1 MYIRT
6 EMEKIIT
13 AVTLTFSI
21 TFLSLYM
28 DSINAAQV
36 QNEGMF
42 KRTKWLKGLDTS
54 QLNYG
59 VAVSDVDN
67 DGSLE
72 WIVAGF
78 SGPNFVLKYNA
89 TTKRLVNLAKQDQ
102 RFSAIGDVGGQ
113 AIGVCACDIDGDG
126 REEIYFLNTNNAYA
140 GRADYGDSLFKW
152 RNGRYVNLYSD
163 PVNSR
168 MDAKSFAGRSVACI
182 DRLGTG
188 KYSIII
194 ATYSQ
199 GGTGNFA
206 LVEMDENHPSN
217 NVRSGNIVLK
227 NVASIANI
235 NKATGG
241 RGLVVGPILGNNGK
255 SDIFFGNEGNP
266 WMGNPGD
273 NFLFK
278 NLGNGSFE
286 DVAEQA
292 EIQDKYNNARG
303 ISLGDFNRDGL
314 LDIAYGN
321 WAGPHRLFM
330 QYKSAKGMR
339 KFKNVATGD
348 YAVPTK
354 IRTVIA
360 ADFDNNGDTDIFMNN
375 ICSHRNPNDRE
386 PNKLFTVV
394 PNPSN
399 NSNDPVIRKIDI
411 GQAKEPRGF
420 GTGAAVTDM
429 DGDGLLD
436 LLVSH
441 GESKTQPLQV
451 YKVNR
456 QLARNATGRKNNW
469 VRVFPRTKYGAPARG
484 AHVKLTTRSG
494 RVYSSVIDGG
504 SGYLCQMEPIAHFG
518 IGEDKPQRLEVQYP
532 DGVIV
537 TVSLRKSDKN
547 KIHFV
552 DHPNKVHQ

>member
-1 MYIRT
+1 MN
-6 EMEKIIT
+6 KIMMFQTTLIFVWT
-13 AVTLTFSI
+13 LHTIFAVPQP
-21 TFLSLYM
+21 
-28 DSINAAQV
+28 D
-36 QNEGMF
+36 GMF
-42 KRTKWLKGLDTS
+42 IKTNWLKNLDTS

-78 SGPNFVLKYNA
+78 SGPNFVLKFDRA
-89 TTKRLVNLAKQDQ
+89 TKRLINLAQDH
-102 RFSAIGDVGGQ
+102 RYSAIADQGGQ

-152 RNGRYVNLYSD
+152 RNGKYVNLYTD

-168 MDAKSFAGRSVACI
+168 MEAKSFAGRSVACI

-188 KYSIII
+188 KYSIVI
-194 ATYSQ
+194 ATYSR
-199 GGTGNFA
+199 GGVGNFA

-217 NVRSGNIVLK
+217 DVSTGNIVLK
-227 NVASIANI
+227 NVASVAKID
-235 NKATGG
+235 KATGG
-241 RGLVVGPILGNNGK
+241 RGLVVGPILGNNGR

-286 DVAEQA
+286 DIAEQA

-303 ISLGDFNRDGL
+303 ISLADFNRDGL

-321 WAGPHRLFM
+321 WEGEHRLFM
-330 QYKSAKGMR
+330 QYKAVGEAR
-339 KFKNVATGD
+339 KFRNIANRQ

-375 ICSHRNPNDRE
+375 ICSHSDPNDRE
-386 PNKLFTVV
+386 PNKLFTVI
-394 PNPSN
+394 PNQFN
-399 NSNDPVIRKIDI
+399 NSSHPEIKKMNI

-420 GTGAAVTDM
+420 GTGAAITDI
-429 DGDGLLD
+429 DGDGVLD
-436 LLVSH
+436 LLISH
-441 GESKTQPLQV
+441 GESQTQPLKV
-451 YKVNR
+451 YRVNR
-456 QLARNATGRKNNW
+456 DVSRNQAGKYNW

-484 AHVKLTTRSG
+484 ALVKLTTRTG

-504 SGYLCQMEPIAHFG
+504 SGYLCQMEPVAHFG
-518 IGEDKPQRLEVQYP
+518 LGEDKPMKLDVQYP
-532 DGVIV
+532 DGVV
-537 TVSLRKSDKN
+537 VSASLRKSDKN
-547 KIHFV
+547 KVHFV
-552 DHPNKVHQ
+552 DHPDKVN

>member
-1 MYIRT
+1 MN
-6 EMEKIIT
+6 KIMMFQTTLIFVWT
-13 AVTLTFSI
+13 LHTIFAVPQP
-21 TFLSLYM
+21 
-28 DSINAAQV
+28 D
-36 QNEGMF
+36 GMF
-42 KRTKWLKGLDTS
+42 IKTNWLKNLDTS

-78 SGPNFVLKYNA
+78 SGPNFVLKFDRA
-89 TTKRLVNLAKQDQ
+89 TKRLINLAQDH
-102 RFSAIGDVGGQ
+102 RYSAIADQGGQ

-152 RNGRYVNLYSD
+152 RNGKYVNLYTD

-168 MDAKSFAGRSVACI
+168 MEAKSFAGRSVACI

-188 KYSIII
+188 KYSIVI
-194 ATYSQ
+194 ATYSR
-199 GGTGNFA
+199 GGVGNFA

-217 NVRSGNIVLK
+217 DVSTGIIVLK
-227 NVASIANI
+227 NVASVARID
-235 NKATGG
+235 KATGG
-241 RGLVVGPILGNNGK
+241 RGLVVGPILGNNGR

-286 DVAEQA
+286 DIAEQA

-303 ISLGDFNRDGL
+303 ISLADFNRDGL

-321 WAGPHRLFM
+321 WEGEHRLFM
-330 QYKSAKGMR
+330 QYKAVGEAR
-339 KFKNVATGD
+339 KFRNIANRQ

-375 ICSHRNPNDRE
+375 ICSHRDPNDRE
-386 PNKLFTVV
+386 PNKLFTII
-394 PNPSN
+394 PNQFN
-399 NSNDPVIRKIDI
+399 NSSDPEIKKMNI

-420 GTGAAVTDM
+420 GTGAAITDM
-429 DGDGLLD
+429 DGDGVLD
-436 LLVSH
+436 LLISH
-441 GESKTQPLQV
+441 GESQTQPLKV
-451 YKVNR
+451 YRVNR
-456 QLARNATGRKNNW
+456 DVSRNQAGKYNW

-484 AHVKLTTRSG
+484 ALVKLTTRTG

-504 SGYLCQMEPIAHFG
+504 SGYLCQMEPVAHFG
-518 IGEDKPQRLEVQYP
+518 LGEDKPMKLDVKYP
-532 DGVIV
+532 DGVV
-537 TVSLRKSDKN
+537 VSASLRKSDKN
-547 KIHFV
+547 KVHFV
-552 DHPNKVHQ
+552 DHPDKVN

>member
-1 MYIRT
+1 MN
-6 EMEKIIT
+6 KIMMFQTTLIFVWT
-13 AVTLTFSI
+13 LHTIFAVPQP
-21 TFLSLYM
+21 
-28 DSINAAQV
+28 D
-36 QNEGMF
+36 GMF
-42 KRTKWLKGLDTS
+42 IKTNWLKNLDTS

-78 SGPNFVLKYNA
+78 SGPNFVLKFDRA
-89 TTKRLVNLAKQDQ
+89 TKRLINLAQDH
-102 RFSAIGDVGGQ
+102 RYSAIADQGGQ

-152 RNGRYVNLYSD
+152 RNGKYVNLYTD

-168 MDAKSFAGRSVACI
+168 MEAKSFAGRSVACI

-188 KYSIII
+188 KYSIVI
-194 ATYSQ
+194 ATYSR
-199 GGTGNFA
+199 GGVGNFA

-217 NVRSGNIVLK
+217 EVSTGNIVLK
-227 NVASIANI
+227 NVASVARID
-235 NKATGG
+235 KATGG
-241 RGLVVGPILGNNGK
+241 RGLVVGPILGNNGR

-286 DVAEQA
+286 DIAELA

-303 ISLGDFNRDGL
+303 ISLADFNRDGL

-321 WAGPHRLFM
+321 WEGEHRLFM
-330 QYKSAKGMR
+330 QFKAVGEAR
-339 KFKNVATGD
+339 KFRNIANRQ

-375 ICSHRNPNDRE
+375 ICSHRDPNDRE
-386 PNKLFTVV
+386 PNKLFTVI
-394 PNPSN
+394 PNQFN
-399 NSNDPVIRKIDI
+399 NSSDPEIKKMNI

-420 GTGAAVTDM
+420 GTGAAITDM
-429 DGDGLLD
+429 DGDGVLD
-436 LLVSH
+436 LLISH
-441 GESKTQPLQV
+441 GESQTQPLKV
-451 YKVNR
+451 YRVNR
-456 QLARNATGRKNNW
+456 DVSRNQAGKYNW

-484 AHVKLTTRSG
+484 ALVKLTTRTG
-494 RVYSSVIDGG
+494 RIYSSVIDGG
-504 SGYLCQMEPIAHFG
+504 SGYLCQMEPVAHFG
-518 IGEDKPQRLEVQYP
+518 LGEDKPMKLDVQYP
-532 DGVIV
+532 DGVV
-537 TVSLRKSDKN
+537 VSASLRKSDKN
-547 KIHFV
+547 KVHFV
-552 DHPNKVHQ
+552 DHPDKVN

>member
-1 MYIRT
+1 MN
-6 EMEKIIT
+6 KIMMFQTTLIFVWT
-13 AVTLTFSI
+13 LHTIFAVSQP
-21 TFLSLYM
+21 
-28 DSINAAQV
+28 D
-36 QNEGMF
+36 GMF
-42 KRTKWLKGLDTS
+42 IKTNWLKNLDTS

-78 SGPNFVLKYNA
+78 SGPNFVLKFDRA
-89 TTKRLVNLAKQDQ
+89 TKRLINLAQDH
-102 RFSAIGDVGGQ
+102 RYSAIADQGGQ

-152 RNGRYVNLYSD
+152 RNGKYVNLYTD

-168 MDAKSFAGRSVACI
+168 MEAKSFAGRSVACI

-188 KYSIII
+188 KYSIVI
-194 ATYSQ
+194 ATYSR
-199 GGTGNFA
+199 GGVGNFA

-217 NVRSGNIVLK
+217 DVSTGNIVLK
-227 NVASIANI
+227 NVASVAKID
-235 NKATGG
+235 KATGG
-241 RGLVVGPILGNNGK
+241 RGLVVGPILGNNGR

-286 DVAEQA
+286 DIAEQA

-303 ISLGDFNRDGL
+303 ISLADFNRDGL

-321 WAGPHRLFM
+321 WEGEHRLFM
-330 QYKSAKGMR
+330 QYKAVGEAR
-339 KFKNVATGD
+339 KFRNIANRQ

-375 ICSHRNPNDRE
+375 ICSHRDPNDRE
-386 PNKLFTVV
+386 PNKLFTVI
-394 PNPSN
+394 PNQFN
-399 NSNDPVIRKIDI
+399 NSSDPEIKKMNI

-420 GTGAAVTDM
+420 GTGAAITDM
-429 DGDGLLD
+429 DGDGVLD
-436 LLVSH
+436 LLISH
-441 GESKTQPLQV
+441 GESQTQPLKV
-451 YKVNR
+451 YRVNR
-456 QLARNATGRKNNW
+456 DVSRNQAGKYNW

-484 AHVKLTTRSG
+484 ALVKLTTRTG

-504 SGYLCQMEPIAHFG
+504 SGYLCQMEPVAHFG
-518 IGEDKPQRLEVQYP
+518 LGEDKPMKLDVQYP
-532 DGVIV
+532 DGVV
-537 TVSLRKSDKN
+537 VSASLRKSDKN
-547 KIHFV
+547 KVHFV
-552 DHPNKVHQ
+552 DHPDKVN

>member
-1 MYIRT
+1 MN
-6 EMEKIIT
+6 KIMMFQTTLIFVWT
-13 AVTLTFSI
+13 LHTIFAVPQP
-21 TFLSLYM
+21 
-28 DSINAAQV
+28 D
-36 QNEGMF
+36 GMF
-42 KRTKWLKGLDTS
+42 IKTNWLKNLDTS

-78 SGPNFVLKYNA
+78 SGPNFVLKFDRA
-89 TTKRLVNLAKQDQ
+89 TKRLINLAQDH
-102 RFSAIGDVGGQ
+102 RYNAIADQGGQ

-152 RNGRYVNLYSD
+152 RNGKYVNLYTD

-168 MDAKSFAGRSVACI
+168 MEAKSFAGRSVACI
-182 DRLGTG
+182 DRIGTG
-188 KYSIII
+188 KYSIVI
-194 ATYSQ
+194 ATYSR
-199 GGTGNFA
+199 GGVGNFA

-217 NVRSGNIVLK
+217 DVSTGNIVLK
-227 NVASIANI
+227 NVASVAKID
-235 NKATGG
+235 KATGG
-241 RGLVVGPILGNNGK
+241 RGLVVGPILGNNGR

-286 DVAEQA
+286 DIAEQA

-303 ISLGDFNRDGL
+303 ISLADFNRDGL

-321 WAGPHRLFM
+321 WEGEHRLFM
-330 QYKSAKGMR
+330 QYKAVGEAR
-339 KFKNVATGD
+339 KFRNIANRQ

-375 ICSHRNPNDRE
+375 ICSHRDPNDRE
-386 PNKLFTVV
+386 PNKLFTVI
-394 PNPSN
+394 PNQFN
-399 NSNDPVIRKIDI
+399 NSSDPEIKKMNI

-420 GTGAAVTDM
+420 GTGAAITDM
-429 DGDGLLD
+429 DGDGVLD
-436 LLVSH
+436 LLISH
-441 GESKTQPLQV
+441 GESQTQPLKV
-451 YKVNR
+451 YRVNR
-456 QLARNATGRKNNW
+456 DVSRNQAGKYNW

-484 AHVKLTTRSG
+484 ALVKLTTRTG

-504 SGYLCQMEPIAHFG
+504 SGYLCQMEPVAHFG
-518 IGEDKPQRLEVQYP
+518 LGEDKPMKLDVQYP
-532 DGVIV
+532 DGVV
-537 TVSLRKSDKN
+537 VSASLRKSDKN
-547 KIHFV
+547 KVHFV
-552 DHPNKVHQ
+552 DHPDKVN

>member
-1 MYIRT
+1 MN
-6 EMEKIIT
+6 KIMMFQTTLIFVWT
-13 AVTLTFSI
+13 LHTIFAVPQP
-21 TFLSLYM
+21 
-28 DSINAAQV
+28 D
-36 QNEGMF
+36 GMF
-42 KRTKWLKGLDTS
+42 IKTNWLKNLDTS

-78 SGPNFVLKYNA
+78 SGPNFVLKFDRA
-89 TTKRLVNLAKQDQ
+89 TKRLINLAQDH
-102 RFSAIGDVGGQ
+102 RYSAIADQGGQ

-152 RNGRYVNLYSD
+152 RNGKYVNLYTD

-168 MDAKSFAGRSVACI
+168 MEAKSFAGRSVACI

-188 KYSIII
+188 KYSIVI
-194 ATYSQ
+194 ATYSR
-199 GGTGNFA
+199 GGVGNFA

-217 NVRSGNIVLK
+217 DVSTGNIVLK
-227 NVASIANI
+227 NVASVAKID
-235 NKATGG
+235 KATGG
-241 RGLVVGPILGNNGK
+241 RGLVVGPILGNNGR

-286 DVAEQA
+286 DIAEQA

-303 ISLGDFNRDGL
+303 ISLADFNRDGL

-321 WAGPHRLFM
+321 WEGEHRLFM
-330 QYKSAKGMR
+330 QYKAVGEAR
-339 KFKNVATGD
+339 KFRNIANRQ

-375 ICSHRNPNDRE
+375 ICSHRDPNDRE
-386 PNKLFTVV
+386 PNKLFTVI
-394 PNPSN
+394 PNQFN
-399 NSNDPVIRKIDI
+399 NSSDPEIKKMNI

-420 GTGAAVTDM
+420 GTGAAITDM
-429 DGDGLLD
+429 DGDGVLD
-436 LLVSH
+436 LLISH
-441 GESKTQPLQV
+441 GESQTQPLKV
-451 YKVNR
+451 YRVNR
-456 QLARNATGRKNNW
+456 DVSRNQAGKYNW

-484 AHVKLTTRSG
+484 ALVKLTTRTG

-504 SGYLCQMEPIAHFG
+504 SGYLCQMEPVGHFG
-518 IGEDKPQRLEVQYP
+518 LGEDKPMKLDVQYP
-532 DGVIV
+532 DGVV
-537 TVSLRKSDKN
+537 VSASLRKSDKN
-547 KIHFV
+547 KVHFV
-552 DHPNKVHQ
+552 DHPDKVN

>member
-1 MYIRT
+1 MN
-6 EMEKIIT
+6 KIMMFQTTLIFVWT
-13 AVTLTFSI
+13 LHTIFAVPQP
-21 TFLSLYM
+21 
-28 DSINAAQV
+28 D
-36 QNEGMF
+36 GMF
-42 KRTKWLKGLDTS
+42 IKTNWLKNLDTS

-78 SGPNFVLKYNA
+78 SGPNFVLKFDRA
-89 TTKRLVNLAKQDQ
+89 TKRLINLAQDH
-102 RFSAIGDVGGQ
+102 RYNAIADQGGQ

-152 RNGRYVNLYSD
+152 RNGKYVNLYTD

-168 MDAKSFAGRSVACI
+168 MEAKSFAGRSVACI

-188 KYSIII
+188 KYSIVI
-194 ATYSQ
+194 ATYSR
-199 GGTGNFA
+199 GGVGNFA

-217 NVRSGNIVLK
+217 DVSTGNIVLK
-227 NVASIANI
+227 NVASVAKID
-235 NKATGG
+235 KATGG
-241 RGLVVGPILGNNGK
+241 RGLVVGPILGNNGR

-286 DVAEQA
+286 DIAEQA

-303 ISLGDFNRDGL
+303 ISLADFNRDGL

-321 WAGPHRLFM
+321 WEGEHRLFM
-330 QYKSAKGMR
+330 QYKAVGEAR
-339 KFKNVATGD
+339 KFRNIANRQ

-375 ICSHRNPNDRE
+375 ICSHRDPNDRE
-386 PNKLFTVV
+386 PNKLFTVI
-394 PNPSN
+394 PNQFN
-399 NSNDPVIRKIDI
+399 NSSDPEIKKMNI

-420 GTGAAVTDM
+420 GTGAAITDM
-429 DGDGLLD
+429 DGDGVLD
-436 LLVSH
+436 LLISH
-441 GESKTQPLQV
+441 GESQTQPLKV
-451 YKVNR
+451 YRVNR
-456 QLARNATGRKNNW
+456 DVSRNQAGKYNW

-484 AHVKLTTRSG
+484 ALVKLTTRTG

-504 SGYLCQMEPIAHFG
+504 SGYLCQMEPVAHFG
-518 IGEDKPQRLEVQYP
+518 LGEDKPMKLDVQYP
-532 DGVIV
+532 DGVV
-537 TVSLRKSDKN
+537 VSASLRKSDKN
-547 KIHFV
+547 KVHFV
-552 DHPNKVHQ
+552 DHPDKVN

>member
-1 MYIRT
+1 MQWSRAT
-6 EMEKIIT
+6 RKDGADMNKIMMFQTTLIFVWT
-13 AVTLTFSI
+13 LHTIFAVPQP
-21 TFLSLYM
+21 
-28 DSINAAQV
+28 D
-36 QNEGMF
+36 GMF
-42 KRTKWLKGLDTS
+42 IKTNWLKNLDTS

-78 SGPNFVLKYNA
+78 SGPNFVLKFDRA
-89 TTKRLVNLAKQDQ
+89 TKRLINLAQDH
-102 RFSAIGDVGGQ
+102 RYSAIADQGGQ

-152 RNGRYVNLYSD
+152 RNRKYVNLYTD

-168 MDAKSFAGRSVACI
+168 MEAKSFAGRSVACI

-188 KYSIII
+188 KYSIVI
-194 ATYSQ
+194 ATYSR
-199 GGTGNFA
+199 GGVGNFA

-217 NVRSGNIVLK
+217 DVSTGNIVLK
-227 NVASIANI
+227 NVASVAKID
-235 NKATGG
+235 KATGG
-241 RGLVVGPILGNNGK
+241 RGLVVGPILGNNGR

-286 DVAEQA
+286 DIAEQA

-303 ISLGDFNRDGL
+303 ISLADFNRDGL

-321 WAGPHRLFM
+321 WEGEHRLFM
-330 QYKSAKGMR
+330 QYKAVGEAR
-339 KFKNVATGD
+339 KFRNIANRQ

-375 ICSHRNPNDRE
+375 ICSHRDPNDRE
-386 PNKLFTVV
+386 PNKLFTVI
-394 PNPSN
+394 PNQFN
-399 NSNDPVIRKIDI
+399 NSSDPEIKKMNI

-420 GTGAAVTDM
+420 GTGAAITDM
-429 DGDGLLD
+429 DGDGVLD
-436 LLVSH
+436 LLISH
-441 GESKTQPLQV
+441 GESQTQPLKV
-451 YKVNR
+451 YRVNR
-456 QLARNATGRKNNW
+456 DVSRNQAGKYNW

-484 AHVKLTTRSG
+484 ALVKLTTRTG

-504 SGYLCQMEPIAHFG
+504 SGYLCQMEPVAHFG
-518 IGEDKPQRLEVQYP
+518 LGEDKPMKLDVQYP
-532 DGVIV
+532 DGVV
-537 TVSLRKSDKN
+537 VSASLRKSDKN
-547 KIHFV
+547 KVHFV
-552 DHPNKVHQ
+552 DHPNKVN

>member
-1 MYIRT
+1 MFQTTLIFVWT
-6 EMEKIIT
+6 LHTIF
-13 AVTLTFSI
+13 AVPQP
-21 TFLSLYM
+21 
-28 DSINAAQV
+28 D
-36 QNEGMF
+36 GMF
-42 KRTKWLKGLDTS
+42 IKTNWLKNLDTS

-78 SGPNFVLKYNA
+78 SGPNFVLKFDRA
-89 TTKRLVNLAKQDQ
+89 TKRLINLAQDH
-102 RFSAIGDVGGQ
+102 RYSAIADQGGQ

-152 RNGRYVNLYSD
+152 RNGKYVNLYTD

-168 MDAKSFAGRSVACI
+168 MEAKSFAGRSVACI

-188 KYSIII
+188 KYSIVI
-194 ATYSQ
+194 ATYSR
-199 GGTGNFA
+199 GGVGNFA

-217 NVRSGNIVLK
+217 DVSTGNIVLK
-227 NVASIANI
+227 NVASVAKID
-235 NKATGG
+235 KATGG
-241 RGLVVGPILGNNGK
+241 RGLVVGPILGNNGR

-286 DVAEQA
+286 DIAEQA

-303 ISLGDFNRDGL
+303 ISLADFNRDGL

-321 WAGPHRLFM
+321 WEGEHRLFM
-330 QYKSAKGMR
+330 QYKAVGEAR
-339 KFKNVATGD
+339 KFRNIANRQ

-354 IRTVIA
+354 IRTVIV

-375 ICSHRNPNDRE
+375 ICSHRDPNDRE
-386 PNKLFTVV
+386 PNKLFTVI
-394 PNPSN
+394 PNQFN
-399 NSNDPVIRKIDI
+399 NSSHPEIKKMNI

-420 GTGAAVTDM
+420 GTGAAITDI
-429 DGDGLLD
+429 DGDGVLD
-436 LLVSH
+436 LLISH
-441 GESKTQPLQV
+441 GESQTQPLKV
-451 YKVNR
+451 YRVNR
-456 QLARNATGRKNNW
+456 DVSRNQAGKYNW

-484 AHVKLTTRSG
+484 ALVKLTTRTG

-504 SGYLCQMEPIAHFG
+504 SGYLCQMEPVAHFG
-518 IGEDKPQRLEVQYP
+518 LGEDKPMKLDVQYP
-532 DGVIV
+532 DGVV
-537 TVSLRKSDKN
+537 VSASLRKSDKN
-547 KIHFV
+547 KVHFV
-552 DHPNKVHQ
+552 DHPDKVN

>member
-1 MYIRT
+1 MFQTTLIFVWT
-6 EMEKIIT
+6 LHTIF
-13 AVTLTFSI
+13 AVPQP
-21 TFLSLYM
+21 
-28 DSINAAQV
+28 D
-36 QNEGMF
+36 GMF
-42 KRTKWLKGLDTS
+42 IKTNWLKNLDTS

-78 SGPNFVLKYNA
+78 SGPNFVLKFDRA
-89 TTKRLVNLAKQDQ
+89 TKRLINLAQDH
-102 RFSAIGDVGGQ
+102 RYSAIADQGGQ

-152 RNGRYVNLYSD
+152 RNGKYVNLYTD

-168 MDAKSFAGRSVACI
+168 MEAKSFAGRSVACI
-182 DRLGTG
+182 DRIGTG
-188 KYSIII
+188 KYSIVI
-194 ATYSQ
+194 ATYSR
-199 GGTGNFA
+199 GGVGNFA

-217 NVRSGNIVLK
+217 DVSTGNIVLK
-227 NVASIANI
+227 NVASVAKID
-235 NKATGG
+235 KATGG
-241 RGLVVGPILGNNGK
+241 RGLVVGPILGNNGR

-286 DVAEQA
+286 DIAEQA

-303 ISLGDFNRDGL
+303 ISLADFNRDGL

-321 WAGPHRLFM
+321 WEGEHRLFM
-330 QYKSAKGMR
+330 QYKAVGEAR
-339 KFKNVATGD
+339 KFRNIANRQ

-375 ICSHRNPNDRE
+375 ICSHRDPNDRE
-386 PNKLFTVV
+386 PNKLFTVI
-394 PNPSN
+394 PNQFN
-399 NSNDPVIRKIDI
+399 NSSDPEIKKMNI

-420 GTGAAVTDM
+420 GTGAAITDM
-429 DGDGLLD
+429 DGDGVLD
-436 LLVSH
+436 LLISH
-441 GESKTQPLQV
+441 GESQTQPLKV
-451 YKVNR
+451 YRVNR
-456 QLARNATGRKNNW
+456 DVSRNQAGKYNW

-484 AHVKLTTRSG
+484 ALVKLTTRTG

-504 SGYLCQMEPIAHFG
+504 SGYLCQMEPVAHFG
-518 IGEDKPQRLEVQYP
+518 LGEDKPMKLDVQYP
-532 DGVIV
+532 DGVNV
-537 TVSLRKSDKN
+537 SASLRKSDKN
-547 KIHFV
+547 KVHFV
-552 DHPNKVHQ
+552 DHPDKVN

>member
-1 MYIRT
+1 MN
-6 EMEKIIT
+6 KIMMFQTTLIFVLT
-13 AVTLTFSI
+13 LHTIFAVPQP
-21 TFLSLYM
+21 
-28 DSINAAQV
+28 D
-36 QNEGMF
+36 GMF
-42 KRTKWLKGLDTS
+42 IKTNWLKNLDTS

-78 SGPNFVLKYNA
+78 SGPNFVLKFDRA
-89 TTKRLVNLAKQDQ
+89 TKRLINLAQDH
-102 RFSAIGDVGGQ
+102 RYNAIADQGGQ

-152 RNGRYVNLYSD
+152 RNGKYVNLYTD

-168 MDAKSFAGRSVACI
+168 MEAKSFAGRSVACI
-182 DRLGTG
+182 DRHGTG
-188 KYSIII
+188 KYSIVI
-194 ATYSQ
+194 ATYSR
-199 GGTGNFA
+199 GGVGNFA

-217 NVRSGNIVLK
+217 DVSTGNIVLK
-227 NVASIANI
+227 NVASVAKID
-235 NKATGG
+235 KATGG
-241 RGLVVGPILGNNGK
+241 RGLVVGPILGNNGR

-286 DVAEQA
+286 DIAEQA

-303 ISLGDFNRDGL
+303 ISLADFNRDGL

-321 WAGPHRLFM
+321 WEGEHRLFM
-330 QYKSAKGMR
+330 QFKAVGEAR
-339 KFKNVATGD
+339 KFRNIANRQ

-375 ICSHRNPNDRE
+375 ICSHRDPNDRE
-386 PNKLFTVV
+386 PNKLFTVI
-394 PNPSN
+394 PNQFN
-399 NSNDPVIRKIDI
+399 NSSDPEIKKMNI

-420 GTGAAVTDM
+420 GTGAAITDM
-429 DGDGLLD
+429 DGDGVLD
-436 LLVSH
+436 LLISH
-441 GESKTQPLQV
+441 GESQTQPLKV
-451 YKVNR
+451 YRVNR
-456 QLARNATGRKNNW
+456 DVSRNQAGKYNW

-484 AHVKLTTRSG
+484 ALVKLTTRTG
-494 RVYSSVIDGG
+494 RIYSSVIDGG
-504 SGYLCQMEPIAHFG
+504 SGYLCQMEPVAHFG
-518 IGEDKPQRLEVQYP
+518 LGEDKPMKLDVQYP
-532 DGVIV
+532 DGVV
-537 TVSLRKSDKN
+537 VSASLRKSDKN
-547 KIHFV
+547 KVHFV
-552 DHPNKVHQ
+552 DHPDKVN

>member
-1 MYIRT
+1 MN
-6 EMEKIIT
+6 KIMMFQTTLIFVWT
-13 AVTLTFSI
+13 LHTIFAVPQP
-21 TFLSLYM
+21 
-28 DSINAAQV
+28 D
-36 QNEGMF
+36 GMF
-42 KRTKWLKGLDTS
+42 IKTNWLKNLDTS

-78 SGPNFVLKYNA
+78 SGPNFVLKFDRA
-89 TTKRLVNLAKQDQ
+89 TKRLINLAQDH
-102 RFSAIGDVGGQ
+102 RYSAIADQGGQ

-152 RNGRYVNLYSD
+152 RNGKYVNLYTD

-168 MDAKSFAGRSVACI
+168 MEAKSFAGRSVACI

-188 KYSIII
+188 KYSIVI
-194 ATYSQ
+194 ATYSR
-199 GGTGNFA
+199 GGVGNFA

-217 NVRSGNIVLK
+217 DVSTGNIVLK
-227 NVASIANI
+227 NVASVAKID
-235 NKATGG
+235 KATGG
-241 RGLVVGPILGNNGK
+241 RGLVVGPILGNNGR

-286 DVAEQA
+286 DIAEQA
-292 EIQDKYNNARG
+292 EIQDKFNNARG
-303 ISLGDFNRDGL
+303 ISLADFNRDGL

-321 WAGPHRLFM
+321 WEGEHRLFM
-330 QYKSAKGMR
+330 QYKAVGEAR
-339 KFKNVATGD
+339 KFRNIANRQ

-375 ICSHRNPNDRE
+375 ICSHRDPNDRE
-386 PNKLFTVV
+386 PNKLFTVI
-394 PNPSN
+394 PNQFN
-399 NSNDPVIRKIDI
+399 NSSDPEIKKMNI

-420 GTGAAVTDM
+420 GTGAAITDM
-429 DGDGLLD
+429 DGDGVLD
-436 LLVSH
+436 LLISH
-441 GESKTQPLQV
+441 GESQTQPLKV
-451 YKVNR
+451 YRVNR
-456 QLARNATGRKNNW
+456 DVSRNQAGKYNW

-484 AHVKLTTRSG
+484 ALVKLTTRTG

-504 SGYLCQMEPIAHFG
+504 SGYLCQMEPVAHFG
-518 IGEDKPQRLEVQYP
+518 LGEDKPMKLDVQYP
-532 DGVIV
+532 DGVV
-537 TVSLRKSDKN
+537 VSASLRKSDKN
-547 KIHFV
+547 KVHFV
-552 DHPNKVHQ
+552 DHPDKVN

>member
-1 MYIRT
+1 MN
-6 EMEKIIT
+6 KIMMFQTTLIFVLT
-13 AVTLTFSI
+13 LHTIFAVPQP
-21 TFLSLYM
+21 
-28 DSINAAQV
+28 D
-36 QNEGMF
+36 GMF
-42 KRTKWLKGLDTS
+42 IKTNWLKNLDTS

-78 SGPNFVLKYNA
+78 SGPNFVLKFDRA
-89 TTKRLVNLAKQDQ
+89 TKRLINLAQDH
-102 RFSAIGDVGGQ
+102 RYNAIADQGGQ

-152 RNGRYVNLYSD
+152 RNGKYVNLYTD

-168 MDAKSFAGRSVACI
+168 MEAKSFAGRSVACI

-188 KYSIII
+188 KYSIVI
-194 ATYSQ
+194 ATYSR
-199 GGTGNFA
+199 GGVGNFA

-217 NVRSGNIVLK
+217 DVSNGNIVLK
-227 NVASIANI
+227 NVASVAKID
-235 NKATGG
+235 KATGG
-241 RGLVVGPILGNNGK
+241 RGLVVGPILGNNGR

-286 DVAEQA
+286 DIAEQA

-303 ISLGDFNRDGL
+303 ISLADFNRDGL

-321 WAGPHRLFM
+321 WEGEHRLFM
-330 QYKSAKGMR
+330 QFKAVGEAR
-339 KFKNVATGD
+339 KFRNIANRQ

-386 PNKLFTVV
+386 PNKLFTII
-394 PNPSN
+394 PNQFN
-399 NSNDPVIRKIDI
+399 NSSDPEIKKMNI

-420 GTGAAVTDM
+420 GTGAAITDM
-429 DGDGLLD
+429 DGDGVLD
-436 LLVSH
+436 LLISH
-441 GESKTQPLQV
+441 GESQTQPLKV
-451 YKVNR
+451 YRVNR
-456 QLARNATGRKNNW
+456 DVSRNQAGKYNW
-469 VRVFPRTKYGAPARG
+469 IRVFPRTKYGAPARG
-484 AHVKLTTRSG
+484 ALVKLTTRTG

-504 SGYLCQMEPIAHFG
+504 SGYLCQMEPVAHFG
-518 IGEDKPQRLEVQYP
+518 LGEDKPMKLDVQYP
-532 DGVIV
+532 DGVV
-537 TVSLRKSDKN
+537 VSASLRKSDKN
-547 KIHFV
+547 KVHFV
-552 DHPNKVHQ
+552 DHPDKVN

>member
-1 MYIRT
+1 MN
-6 EMEKIIT
+6 KIMMFQTTLIFVWT
-13 AVTLTFSI
+13 LHTIFAVPQP
-21 TFLSLYM
+21 
-28 DSINAAQV
+28 D
-36 QNEGMF
+36 GMF
-42 KRTKWLKGLDTS
+42 IKTNWLKNLDTS

-78 SGPNFVLKYNA
+78 SGPNFVLKFDRA
-89 TTKRLVNLAKQDQ
+89 TKRLINLAQDH
-102 RFSAIGDVGGQ
+102 RYNAIADQGGQ

-152 RNGRYVNLYSD
+152 RNGKYVNLYTD

-168 MDAKSFAGRSVACI
+168 MEAKSFAGRSVACI

-188 KYSIII
+188 KYSIVI
-194 ATYSQ
+194 ATYSR
-199 GGTGNFA
+199 GGVGNFA

-217 NVRSGNIVLK
+217 DVSTGNIVLK
-227 NVASIANI
+227 NVASVAKID
-235 NKATGG
+235 KATGG
-241 RGLVVGPILGNNGK
+241 RGLVVGPILGNNGR

-286 DVAEQA
+286 DIAEQA
-292 EIQDKYNNARG
+292 EIQDKFNNARG
-303 ISLGDFNRDGL
+303 ISLADFNRDGL

-321 WAGPHRLFM
+321 WEGEHRLFM
-330 QYKSAKGMR
+330 QYKAVGEAR
-339 KFKNVATGD
+339 KFRNIANRQ

-375 ICSHRNPNDRE
+375 ICSHRDPNDRE
-386 PNKLFTVV
+386 PNKLFTVI
-394 PNPSN
+394 PNQFN
-399 NSNDPVIRKIDI
+399 NSSDPEIKKMNI

-420 GTGAAVTDM
+420 GTGAAITDM
-429 DGDGLLD
+429 DGDGVLD
-436 LLVSH
+436 LLISH
-441 GESKTQPLQV
+441 GESQTQPLKV
-451 YKVNR
+451 YRVNR
-456 QLARNATGRKNNW
+456 DVSRNQAGKYNW

-484 AHVKLTTRSG
+484 ALVKLTTRTG

-504 SGYLCQMEPIAHFG
+504 SGYLCQMEPVAHFG
-518 IGEDKPQRLEVQYP
+518 LGEDKPMKLDVQYP
-532 DGVIV
+532 DGVV
-537 TVSLRKSDKN
+537 VSASLRKSDKN
-547 KIHFV
+547 KVHFV
-552 DHPNKVHQ
+552 DHPDKVN

>member
-1 MYIRT
+1 MN
-6 EMEKIIT
+6 KIMMFQTTLIFVWT
-13 AVTLTFSI
+13 LHTIFAVPQP
-21 TFLSLYM
+21 
-28 DSINAAQV
+28 D
-36 QNEGMF
+36 GMF
-42 KRTKWLKGLDTS
+42 IKTNWLKNLDTS

-78 SGPNFVLKYNA
+78 SGPNFVLKFDRA
-89 TTKRLVNLAKQDQ
+89 TKRLINLAQDH
-102 RFSAIGDVGGQ
+102 RYSAIADQGGQ

-152 RNGRYVNLYSD
+152 RNGKYVNLYTD

-168 MDAKSFAGRSVACI
+168 MEAKSFAGRSVACI

-188 KYSIII
+188 KYSIVI
-194 ATYSQ
+194 ATYSR
-199 GGTGNFA
+199 GGVGNFA

-217 NVRSGNIVLK
+217 DVSTGNIVLK
-227 NVASIANI
+227 NVASVAKID
-235 NKATGG
+235 KATGG
-241 RGLVVGPILGNNGK
+241 RGLVVGPILGNNGR

-286 DVAEQA
+286 DIAEQA

-303 ISLGDFNRDGL
+303 ISLADFNRDGL

-321 WAGPHRLFM
+321 WEGEHRLFM
-330 QYKSAKGMR
+330 QFKAVGDAR
-339 KFKNVATGD
+339 KFRNIANRQ

-375 ICSHRNPNDRE
+375 ICSHRDPNDRE
-386 PNKLFTVV
+386 PNKLFTVI
-394 PNPSN
+394 PNQFN
-399 NSNDPVIRKIDI
+399 NSSDPEIKKMNI

-420 GTGAAVTDM
+420 GTGAAITDM
-429 DGDGLLD
+429 DGDGVLD
-436 LLVSH
+436 LLISH
-441 GESKTQPLQV
+441 GESQTQPLKV
-451 YKVNR
+451 YRVNR
-456 QLARNATGRKNNW
+456 DVSRNQAGKYNW

-484 AHVKLTTRSG
+484 ALVKLTTRTG

-504 SGYLCQMEPIAHFG
+504 SGYLCQMEPVAHFG
-518 IGEDKPQRLEVQYP
+518 LGEDKPMKLDVQYP
-532 DGVIV
+532 DGVV
-537 TVSLRKSDKN
+537 VSASLRKSDKN
-547 KIHFV
+547 KVHFV
-552 DHPNKVHQ
+552 DHPDKVN

>member
-1 MYIRT
+1 MN
-6 EMEKIIT
+6 KIMMFQTTLIFVWT
-13 AVTLTFSI
+13 LHTIFAVPQP
-21 TFLSLYM
+21 
-28 DSINAAQV
+28 D
-36 QNEGMF
+36 GMF
-42 KRTKWLKGLDTS
+42 IKTNWLKNLDTS

-78 SGPNFVLKYNA
+78 SGPNFVLKFDRA
-89 TTKRLVNLAKQDQ
+89 TKRLINLAQDH
-102 RFSAIGDVGGQ
+102 RYNAIADQGGQ

-152 RNGRYVNLYSD
+152 RKGKYVNLYTD

-168 MDAKSFAGRSVACI
+168 MEAKSFAGRSVACI

-188 KYSIII
+188 KYSIVI
-194 ATYSQ
+194 ATYSR
-199 GGTGNFA
+199 GGVGNFA

-217 NVRSGNIVLK
+217 DVSTGNIVLK
-227 NVASIANI
+227 NVASVAKID
-235 NKATGG
+235 KATGG
-241 RGLVVGPILGNNGK
+241 RGLVVGPILGNNGR

-286 DVAEQA
+286 DIAEQA

-303 ISLGDFNRDGL
+303 ISLADFNRDGL

-321 WAGPHRLFM
+321 WEGEHRLFM
-330 QYKSAKGMR
+330 QYKAVGEAR
-339 KFKNVATGD
+339 KFRNIANRQ

-375 ICSHRNPNDRE
+375 ICSHRDPNDRE
-386 PNKLFTVV
+386 PNKLFTVI
-394 PNPSN
+394 PNQFN
-399 NSNDPVIRKIDI
+399 NSSDPEIKKMNI

-420 GTGAAVTDM
+420 GTGAAITDM
-429 DGDGLLD
+429 DGDGVLD
-436 LLVSH
+436 LLISH
-441 GESKTQPLQV
+441 GESQTQPLKV
-451 YKVNR
+451 YRVNR
-456 QLARNATGRKNNW
+456 DVSRNQAGKYNW

-484 AHVKLTTRSG
+484 ALVKLTTRTG

-504 SGYLCQMEPIAHFG
+504 SGYLCQMEPVAHFG
-518 IGEDKPQRLEVQYP
+518 LGEDKPMKLDVQYP
-532 DGVIV
+532 DGVV
-537 TVSLRKSDKN
+537 VSASLRKSDKN
-547 KIHFV
+547 KVHFV
-552 DHPNKVHQ
+552 DHPDKVN

>member
-1 MYIRT
+1 MN
-6 EMEKIIT
+6 KIMMFQTTLIFVWT
-13 AVTLTFSI
+13 LHTIFAVPQP
-21 TFLSLYM
+21 
-28 DSINAAQV
+28 D
-36 QNEGMF
+36 GMF
-42 KRTKWLKGLDTS
+42 IKTNWLKNLDTS

-78 SGPNFVLKYNA
+78 SGPNFVLKFDRA
-89 TTKRLVNLAKQDQ
+89 TKRLINLAQDH
-102 RFSAIGDVGGQ
+102 RYSAIADQGGQ

-152 RNGRYVNLYSD
+152 RNGKYVNLYTD

-168 MDAKSFAGRSVACI
+168 MEAKSFAGRSVACI

-188 KYSIII
+188 KYSIVI
-194 ATYSQ
+194 ATYSR
-199 GGTGNFA
+199 GGVGNFA

-217 NVRSGNIVLK
+217 DVSTGNIVLK
-227 NVASIANI
+227 NVASVARID
-235 NKATGG
+235 KATGG
-241 RGLVVGPILGNNGK
+241 RGLVVGPILGNNGR

-286 DVAEQA
+286 DIAEQA

-303 ISLGDFNRDGL
+303 ISLADFNRDGL

-321 WAGPHRLFM
+321 WEGEHRLFM
-330 QYKSAKGMR
+330 QYKAVGEAR
-339 KFKNVATGD
+339 KFRNIANRQ

-375 ICSHRNPNDRE
+375 ICSHRDPNDRE
-386 PNKLFTVV
+386 PNKLFTVI
-394 PNPSN
+394 PNQFN
-399 NSNDPVIRKIDI
+399 NSSDPEIKKMNI

-420 GTGAAVTDM
+420 GTGAAITDM
-429 DGDGLLD
+429 DGDGILD
-436 LLVSH
+436 LLISH
-441 GESKTQPLQV
+441 GESQTQPLKV
-451 YKVNR
+451 YRVNR
-456 QLARNATGRKNNW
+456 DVSRNQAGKYNW
-469 VRVFPRTKYGAPARG
+469 VGVFPRTKYGAPARG
-484 AHVKLTTRSG
+484 ALVKLTTRTG

-504 SGYLCQMEPIAHFG
+504 SGYLCQMEPVAHFG
-518 IGEDKPQRLEVQYP
+518 LGEDKPMKLDVQYP
-532 DGVIV
+532 DGVV
-537 TVSLRKSDKN
+537 VSASLRKSDKN
-547 KIHFV
+547 KVHFV
-552 DHPNKVHQ
+552 DHPDKVN

>member
-1 MYIRT
+1 MN
-6 EMEKIIT
+6 KIMMFQTTLIFVWT
-13 AVTLTFSI
+13 LHTIFAVPQP
-21 TFLSLYM
+21 
-28 DSINAAQV
+28 D
-36 QNEGMF
+36 GMF
-42 KRTKWLKGLDTS
+42 IKTNWLKNLDTS

-78 SGPNFVLKYNA
+78 SGPNFVLKFDRA
-89 TTKRLVNLAKQDQ
+89 TKRLINLAQDH
-102 RFSAIGDVGGQ
+102 RYSAIADQGGQ

-152 RNGRYVNLYSD
+152 RNGKYVNLYID

-168 MDAKSFAGRSVACI
+168 MEAKSFAGRSVACI

-188 KYSIII
+188 KYSIVI
-194 ATYSQ
+194 ATYSR
-199 GGTGNFA
+199 GGVGNFA

-217 NVRSGNIVLK
+217 DVSTGNIVLK
-227 NVASIANI
+227 NVASVAKID
-235 NKATGG
+235 KATGG
-241 RGLVVGPILGNNGK
+241 RGLVVGPILGNNGR

-286 DVAEQA
+286 DIAEQA

-303 ISLGDFNRDGL
+303 ISLADFNRDGL

-321 WAGPHRLFM
+321 WEGEHRLFM
-330 QYKSAKGMR
+330 QYKAVGEAR
-339 KFKNVATGD
+339 KFRNIANRQ

-375 ICSHRNPNDRE
+375 ICSHRDPNDRE
-386 PNKLFTVV
+386 PNKLFTVI
-394 PNPSN
+394 PNQFN
-399 NSNDPVIRKIDI
+399 NSSDPEIKKMNI
-411 GQAKEPRGF
+411 GQAKEPSGF
-420 GTGAAVTDM
+420 GTGAAITDM
-429 DGDGLLD
+429 DGDGVLD
-436 LLVSH
+436 LLISH
-441 GESKTQPLQV
+441 GESQTQPLKV
-451 YKVNR
+451 YRVNR
-456 QLARNATGRKNNW
+456 DVSRNQAGKYNW

-484 AHVKLTTRSG
+484 ALVKLTTRTG

-504 SGYLCQMEPIAHFG
+504 SGYLCQMEPVAHFG
-518 IGEDKPQRLEVQYP
+518 LGEDKPMKLDVQYP
-532 DGVIV
+532 DGVV
-537 TVSLRKSDKN
+537 VSASLRKSDKN
-547 KIHFV
+547 KVHFV
-552 DHPNKVHQ
+552 DHPDKVN

>member
-1 MYIRT
+1 MN
-6 EMEKIIT
+6 KIMMFQTTLIFVWT
-13 AVTLTFSI
+13 LHTIFAVPQP
-21 TFLSLYM
+21 
-28 DSINAAQV
+28 D
-36 QNEGMF
+36 GMF
-42 KRTKWLKGLDTS
+42 IKTNWLKNLDTS

-78 SGPNFVLKYNA
+78 SGPNFVLKFDRA
-89 TTKRLVNLAKQDQ
+89 TKRLINLAQDH
-102 RFSAIGDVGGQ
+102 RYSAIADQGGQ

-152 RNGRYVNLYSD
+152 RNGKYVNLYTD
-163 PVNSR
+163 PVNFR
-168 MDAKSFAGRSVACI
+168 LEAKSFAGRSVACI

-188 KYSIII
+188 KYSIVI
-194 ATYSQ
+194 ATYSR
-199 GGTGNFA
+199 GGVGNFA

-217 NVRSGNIVLK
+217 DVSTGNIVLK
-227 NVASIANI
+227 NVASVARID
-235 NKATGG
+235 KATGG
-241 RGLVVGPILGNNGK
+241 RGLVVGPILGNNGR

-286 DVAEQA
+286 DIAEQA

-303 ISLGDFNRDGL
+303 ISLADFNRDGL

-321 WAGPHRLFM
+321 WEGEHRLFM
-330 QYKSAKGMR
+330 QYKAVGEAR
-339 KFKNVATGD
+339 KFRNIANRQ

-375 ICSHRNPNDRE
+375 ICSHRDPNDRE
-386 PNKLFTVV
+386 PNKLFTVI
-394 PNPSN
+394 PNQFN
-399 NSNDPVIRKIDI
+399 NSSDPEIKKMNI

-420 GTGAAVTDM
+420 GTGAAITDM
-429 DGDGLLD
+429 DGDGILD
-436 LLVSH
+436 LLISH
-441 GESKTQPLQV
+441 GESQTQPLKV
-451 YKVNR
+451 YRVNR
-456 QLARNATGRKNNW
+456 DVSRNQAGKYNW

-484 AHVKLTTRSG
+484 ALVKLTTRTG

-504 SGYLCQMEPIAHFG
+504 SGYLCQMEPVAHFG
-518 IGEDKPQRLEVQYP
+518 LGEDKPMKLDVQYP
-532 DGVIV
+532 DGVV
-537 TVSLRKSDKN
+537 VSASLRKSDKN
-547 KIHFV
+547 KVHFV
-552 DHPNKVHQ
+552 DHPDKVN

>member
-1 MYIRT
+1 MN
-6 EMEKIIT
+6 KIMMFQTTLIFVWT
-13 AVTLTFSI
+13 LHTIFAVPQP
-21 TFLSLYM
+21 
-28 DSINAAQV
+28 D
-36 QNEGMF
+36 GMF
-42 KRTKWLKGLDTS
+42 IKTNWLKNLDTS

-78 SGPNFVLKYNA
+78 SGPNFVLKFDRA
-89 TTKRLVNLAKQDQ
+89 TKRLINLAQDH
-102 RFSAIGDVGGQ
+102 RYSAIADQGGQ

-152 RNGRYVNLYSD
+152 RNGKYVNLYTD

-168 MDAKSFAGRSVACI
+168 MEAKSFAGRSVACI
-182 DRLGTG
+182 DRIGTG
-188 KYSIII
+188 KYSIVI
-194 ATYSQ
+194 ATYSR
-199 GGTGNFA
+199 GGVGNFA

-217 NVRSGNIVLK
+217 DVSTGNIVLK
-227 NVASIANI
+227 NVASVAKID
-235 NKATGG
+235 KATGG
-241 RGLVVGPILGNNGK
+241 RGLVVGPILGNNGR

-286 DVAEQA
+286 DIAEQA

-303 ISLGDFNRDGL
+303 ISLADFNRDGL

-321 WAGPHRLFM
+321 WEGEHRLFM
-330 QYKSAKGMR
+330 QYKAVGEAR
-339 KFKNVATGD
+339 KFRNIANRQ

-375 ICSHRNPNDRE
+375 ICSHRDPNDRE
-386 PNKLFTVV
+386 PNKLFTVI
-394 PNPSN
+394 PNQFN
-399 NSNDPVIRKIDI
+399 NSSDPEIKKMNI

-420 GTGAAVTDM
+420 GTGAAITDM
-429 DGDGLLD
+429 DGDGVLD
-436 LLVSH
+436 LLISH
-441 GESKTQPLQV
+441 GESQTQPLKV
-451 YKVNR
+451 YRVNR
-456 QLARNATGRKNNW
+456 DVSRNQAGKYNW

-484 AHVKLTTRSG
+484 ALVKLTTRTG

-504 SGYLCQMEPIAHFG
+504 SGYLCQMEPVAHFG
-518 IGEDKPQRLEVQYP
+518 LGEDKPMKLDVQYP
-532 DGVIV
+532 DGVV
-537 TVSLRKSDKN
+537 VSASLRKSDKN
-547 KIHFV
+547 KVHFV
-552 DHPNKVHQ
+552 DHPDKVN

>member
-1 MYIRT
+1 MN
-6 EMEKIIT
+6 KIMMFQTTLIFVWT
-13 AVTLTFSI
+13 LHTIFAVPQP
-21 TFLSLYM
+21 
-28 DSINAAQV
+28 D
-36 QNEGMF
+36 GMF
-42 KRTKWLKGLDTS
+42 IKTNWLKNLDTS

-78 SGPNFVLKYNA
+78 SGPNFVLKFDRA
-89 TTKRLVNLAKQDQ
+89 TKRLINLAQDH
-102 RFSAIGDVGGQ
+102 RYNAIADQGGQ

-152 RNGRYVNLYSD
+152 RNGKYVNLYTD

-168 MDAKSFAGRSVACI
+168 MEAKSFAGRSVACI

-188 KYSIII
+188 KYSIVI
-194 ATYSQ
+194 ATYSR
-199 GGTGNFA
+199 GGVGNFA

-217 NVRSGNIVLK
+217 DVSTGNIVLK
-227 NVASIANI
+227 NVASVAKID
-235 NKATGG
+235 KATGG
-241 RGLVVGPILGNNGK
+241 RGLVVGPILGNNGR

-286 DVAEQA
+286 DIAEQA
-292 EIQDKYNNARG
+292 EIQDKFNNARG
-303 ISLGDFNRDGL
+303 ISLADFNRDGL

-321 WAGPHRLFM
+321 WEGEHRLFM
-330 QYKSAKGMR
+330 QYKAVGEAR
-339 KFKNVATGD
+339 KFRNIANRQ

-375 ICSHRNPNDRE
+375 ICSHRDPNDRE
-386 PNKLFTVV
+386 PNKLFTVI
-394 PNPSN
+394 PNQFN
-399 NSNDPVIRKIDI
+399 NSSDPEIKKMNI

-420 GTGAAVTDM
+420 GTGAAITDM
-429 DGDGLLD
+429 DGDGVLD
-436 LLVSH
+436 LLISH
-441 GESKTQPLQV
+441 GESQTQPLKV
-451 YKVNR
+451 YRVNR
-456 QLARNATGRKNNW
+456 DVSRNQAGKYNW

-484 AHVKLTTRSG
+484 ALVKLTTRTG

-504 SGYLCQMEPIAHFG
+504 SGYLCQMEPVAHFG
-518 IGEDKPQRLEVQYP
+518 LGEDKPMKLDVHYP
-532 DGVIV
+532 DGVV
-537 TVSLRKSDKN
+537 VSASLRKSDKN
-547 KIHFV
+547 KVHFV
-552 DHPNKVHQ
+552 DHPDKVN

>member
-1 MYIRT
+1 MN
-6 EMEKIIT
+6 KIMMFQTTLIFVWT
-13 AVTLTFSI
+13 LHTIFAVPQP
-21 TFLSLYM
+21 
-28 DSINAAQV
+28 D
-36 QNEGMF
+36 GMF
-42 KRTKWLKGLDTS
+42 IKTNWLKNLDTS

-78 SGPNFVLKYNA
+78 SGPNFVLKFDRA
-89 TTKRLVNLAKQDQ
+89 TKRLINLAQDH
-102 RFSAIGDVGGQ
+102 RYSAIADQGGQ

-152 RNGRYVNLYSD
+152 RNGKYVNLYTD

-168 MDAKSFAGRSVACI
+168 MEAKSFAGRSVACI

-188 KYSIII
+188 KYSIVI
-194 ATYSQ
+194 ATYSR
-199 GGTGNFA
+199 GGVGNFA

-217 NVRSGNIVLK
+217 EVSTGNIVLK
-227 NVASIANI
+227 NVASVARIV
-235 NKATGG
+235 KATGG
-241 RGLVVGPILGNNGK
+241 RGLVVGPILGNNGR

-286 DVAEQA
+286 DIAEQA

-303 ISLGDFNRDGL
+303 ISLADFNRDGL

-321 WAGPHRLFM
+321 WEGEHRLFM
-330 QYKSAKGMR
+330 QFKAAGEAR
-339 KFKNVATGD
+339 KFRNIANRQ

-375 ICSHRNPNDRE
+375 ICSHRDPNDRE
-386 PNKLFTVV
+386 PNKLFTVI
-394 PNPSN
+394 PNQFN
-399 NSNDPVIRKIDI
+399 NSSDPEIKKMNI

-420 GTGAAVTDM
+420 GTGAAITDM
-429 DGDGLLD
+429 DGDGVLD
-436 LLVSH
+436 LLISH
-441 GESKTQPLQV
+441 GESQTQPLKV
-451 YKVNR
+451 YRVNR
-456 QLARNATGRKNNW
+456 DVSRNQAGKYNW

-484 AHVKLTTRSG
+484 ALVKLTTRTG

-504 SGYLCQMEPIAHFG
+504 SGYLCQMEPVAHFG
-518 IGEDKPQRLEVQYP
+518 LGEDKPMKLDVQYP
-532 DGVIV
+532 DGVV
-537 TVSLRKSDKN
+537 VSASLRKSDKN
-547 KIHFV
+547 KVHFV
-552 DHPNKVHQ
+552 DHPDKVN

>member
-1 MYIRT
+1 MN
-6 EMEKIIT
+6 KIMMFQTTLIFVWT
-13 AVTLTFSI
+13 LHTIFAVPQP
-21 TFLSLYM
+21 
-28 DSINAAQV
+28 D
-36 QNEGMF
+36 GMF
-42 KRTKWLKGLDTS
+42 IKTNWLKNLDTS

-78 SGPNFVLKYNA
+78 SGPNFVLKFDRA
-89 TTKRLVNLAKQDQ
+89 TKRLINLAQDH
-102 RFSAIGDVGGQ
+102 RYSAIADQGGQ

-152 RNGRYVNLYSD
+152 RNGKYVNLYTD

-188 KYSIII
+188 KYSIVI
-194 ATYSQ
+194 ATYSR
-199 GGTGNFA
+199 GGVGNFA

-217 NVRSGNIVLK
+217 DVSTGNIVLK
-227 NVASIANI
+227 NVASVAKID
-235 NKATGG
+235 KATGG
-241 RGLVVGPILGNNGK
+241 RGLVVGPILGNNGR

-286 DVAEQA
+286 DIAEQA

-303 ISLGDFNRDGL
+303 ISLADFNRDGL

-321 WAGPHRLFM
+321 WEGEHRLFM
-330 QYKSAKGMR
+330 QYKAVGEAR
-339 KFKNVATGD
+339 KFRNIANRQ

-375 ICSHRNPNDRE
+375 ICSHRDPNDRE
-386 PNKLFTVV
+386 PNKLFTVI
-394 PNPSN
+394 PNQFN
-399 NSNDPVIRKIDI
+399 NSSDPEIKKMNI

-420 GTGAAVTDM
+420 GTGAAITDM
-429 DGDGLLD
+429 DGDGVLD
-436 LLVSH
+436 LLISH
-441 GESKTQPLQV
+441 GESQTQPLKV
-451 YKVNR
+451 YRVNR
-456 QLARNATGRKNNW
+456 DVSRNQAGKYNW

-484 AHVKLTTRSG
+484 ALVKLTTRTG

-504 SGYLCQMEPIAHFG
+504 SGYLCQMEPVAHFG
-518 IGEDKPQRLEVQYP
+518 LGEDKPMKLDVQYP
-532 DGVIV
+532 DGVV
-537 TVSLRKSDKN
+537 VSASLRKSDKN
-547 KIHFV
+547 KVHFV
-552 DHPNKVHQ
+552 DHPDKVN

>member
-1 MYIRT
+1 MQWSRAT
-6 EMEKIIT
+6 RKGGADMNKIMMFQTTLIFVWT
-13 AVTLTFSI
+13 LHTIFAVPQP
-21 TFLSLYM
+21 
-28 DSINAAQV
+28 D
-36 QNEGMF
+36 GMF
-42 KRTKWLKGLDTS
+42 IKTNWLKNLDTS

-78 SGPNFVLKYNA
+78 SGPNFVLKFDRA
-89 TTKRLVNLAKQDQ
+89 TKRLINLAQDH
-102 RFSAIGDVGGQ
+102 RYSAIADQGGQ

-152 RNGRYVNLYSD
+152 RNGKYVNLYTD

-168 MDAKSFAGRSVACI
+168 MEAKSFAGRSVACI

-188 KYSIII
+188 KYSIVI
-194 ATYSQ
+194 ATYSR
-199 GGTGNFA
+199 GGVGNFA

-217 NVRSGNIVLK
+217 DVSTGNIVLK
-227 NVASIANI
+227 NVASVAKID
-235 NKATGG
+235 KATGG
-241 RGLVVGPILGNNGK
+241 RGLVVGPILGNNGR

-286 DVAEQA
+286 DIAEQA

-303 ISLGDFNRDGL
+303 ISLADFNRDGL

-321 WAGPHRLFM
+321 WEGEHRLFM
-330 QYKSAKGMR
+330 QYKAVGEAR
-339 KFKNVATGD
+339 KFRNIANRQ

-375 ICSHRNPNDRE
+375 ICSHRDPNDRE
-386 PNKLFTVV
+386 PNKLFTVI
-394 PNPSN
+394 PNQFN
-399 NSNDPVIRKIDI
+399 NSSDPEIKKMNI

-420 GTGAAVTDM
+420 GTGAAITDM
-429 DGDGLLD
+429 DGDGVLD
-436 LLVSH
+436 LLISH
-441 GESKTQPLQV
+441 GESQTQPLKV
-451 YKVNR
+451 YRVNR
-456 QLARNATGRKNNW
+456 DVSRNQAGKYNW

-484 AHVKLTTRSG
+484 ALVKLTTRTG

-504 SGYLCQMEPIAHFG
+504 SGYLCQMEPMAHFG
-518 IGEDKPQRLEVQYP
+518 LGEDKPMKLDVQYP
-532 DGVIV
+532 DGVV
-537 TVSLRKSDKN
+537 VSASLRKSDKN
-547 KIHFV
+547 KVHFV
-552 DHPNKVHQ
+552 DHPDKVN

>member
-1 MYIRT
+1 MN
-6 EMEKIIT
+6 KIMMFQTTLIFVWT
-13 AVTLTFSI
+13 LHTIFAVPQP
-21 TFLSLYM
+21 
-28 DSINAAQV
+28 D
-36 QNEGMF
+36 GMF
-42 KRTKWLKGLDTS
+42 IKTNWLKNLDTS

-78 SGPNFVLKYNA
+78 SGPNFVLKFDRA
-89 TTKRLVNLAKQDQ
+89 TKRLINLAQDH
-102 RFSAIGDVGGQ
+102 RYSAIADQGGQ

-152 RNGRYVNLYSD
+152 RNGKYVNLYTD

-168 MDAKSFAGRSVACI
+168 MEAKSFAGRSVACI

-188 KYSIII
+188 KYSIVI
-194 ATYSQ
+194 ATYSR
-199 GGTGNFA
+199 GGVGNFA

-217 NVRSGNIVLK
+217 DVSTGNIVLK
-227 NVASIANI
+227 NVASVAKID
-235 NKATGG
+235 KATGG
-241 RGLVVGPILGNNGK
+241 RGLVVGPILGNNGR

-286 DVAEQA
+286 DIAEQA

-303 ISLGDFNRDGL
+303 ISLADFNRDGL

-321 WAGPHRLFM
+321 WEGEHRLFM
-330 QYKSAKGMR
+330 QYKAVGEAR
-339 KFKNVATGD
+339 KFRNIANRQ

-375 ICSHRNPNDRE
+375 ICSHRDPNDRE
-386 PNKLFTVV
+386 PNKLFTVI
-394 PNPSN
+394 PNQFN
-399 NSNDPVIRKIDI
+399 NSSHPEIKKMNI

-420 GTGAAVTDM
+420 GTGAAITDM
-429 DGDGLLD
+429 DGDGVLD
-436 LLVSH
+436 LLISH
-441 GESKTQPLQV
+441 GESQTQPLKV
-451 YKVNR
+451 YRVNR
-456 QLARNATGRKNNW
+456 DVSRNQAGKYNW

-484 AHVKLTTRSG
+484 ALVKLTTRTG

-504 SGYLCQMEPIAHFG
+504 SGYLCQMEPVAHFG
-518 IGEDKPQRLEVQYP
+518 LGEDKPMKLDVQYP
-532 DGVIV
+532 DGVV
-537 TVSLRKSDKN
+537 VSASLRKSDKN
-547 KIHFV
+547 KVHFV
-552 DHPNKVHQ
+552 DHPDKVN

>member
-1 MYIRT
+1 MN
-6 EMEKIIT
+6 KIMMFQTTLIFVWT
-13 AVTLTFSI
+13 LHTIFAVPQP
-21 TFLSLYM
+21 
-28 DSINAAQV
+28 D
-36 QNEGMF
+36 GMF
-42 KRTKWLKGLDTS
+42 IKTNWLKNLDTS

-78 SGPNFVLKYNA
+78 SGPNFVLKFDRA
-89 TTKRLVNLAKQDQ
+89 TKRLINLAQDH
-102 RFSAIGDVGGQ
+102 RYSAIADQGGQ
-113 AIGVCACDIDGDG
+113 AIGVCACDIDGDR

-152 RNGRYVNLYSD
+152 RNGKYVNLYTD

-168 MDAKSFAGRSVACI
+168 MEAKSFAGRSVACI

-188 KYSIII
+188 KYSIVI
-194 ATYSQ
+194 ATYSR
-199 GGTGNFA
+199 GGVGNFA

-217 NVRSGNIVLK
+217 DVSTGNIVLK
-227 NVASIANI
+227 NVASVAKID
-235 NKATGG
+235 KATGG
-241 RGLVVGPILGNNGK
+241 RGLVVGPILGNNGR

-286 DVAEQA
+286 DIAEQA

-303 ISLGDFNRDGL
+303 ISLADFNRDGL

-321 WAGPHRLFM
+321 WEGEHRLFM
-330 QYKSAKGMR
+330 QYKAVGEAR
-339 KFKNVATGD
+339 KFRNIANRQ

-375 ICSHRNPNDRE
+375 ICSHRDPNDRE
-386 PNKLFTVV
+386 PNKLFTII
-394 PNPSN
+394 PNQFN
-399 NSNDPVIRKIDI
+399 NSSDPEIKKMNI

-420 GTGAAVTDM
+420 GTGAAITDM
-429 DGDGLLD
+429 DGDGVLD
-436 LLVSH
+436 LLISH
-441 GESKTQPLQV
+441 GESQTQPLKV
-451 YKVNR
+451 YRVNR
-456 QLARNATGRKNNW
+456 DVSRNQAGKYNW

-484 AHVKLTTRSG
+484 ALVKLTTRTG

-504 SGYLCQMEPIAHFG
+504 SGYLCQMEPVAHFG
-518 IGEDKPQRLEVQYP
+518 LGEDKPMKLDVQYP
-532 DGVIV
+532 DGVV
-537 TVSLRKSDKN
+537 VSASLRKSDKN
-547 KIHFV
+547 KVHFV
-552 DHPNKVHQ
+552 DHPDKVN

>member
-1 MYIRT
+1 MN
-6 EMEKIIT
+6 KIMMFQIT
-13 AVTLTFSI
+13 LFVWTMHTIFAVPQS
-21 TFLSLYM
+21 
-28 DSINAAQV
+28 D
-36 QNEGMF
+36 GMF
-42 KRTKWLKGLDTS
+42 IKTNWLKNIDTS

-78 SGPNFVLKYNA
+78 SGPNFVLKFDPV
-89 TTKRLVNLAKQDQ
+89 TKRLTNLAQEDL
-102 RFSAIGDVGGQ
+102 RFSAIGDHGGQ

-140 GRADYGDSLFKW
+140 GRADYGDSFFKW
-152 RNGRYVNLYSD
+152 RNGKYVNLYTD

-168 MDAKSFAGRSVACI
+168 MEAKSFAGRSVACI

-188 KYSIII
+188 KYSIVI
-194 ATYSQ
+194 ATYSR
-199 GGTGNFA
+199 GGIGNFA

-217 NVRSGNIVLK
+217 DVSTGNIVLK
-227 NVASIANI
+227 NVASVAKID
-235 NKATGG
+235 KATGG
-241 RGLVVGPILGNNGK
+241 RGLVVGPILGNNGR

-286 DVAEQA
+286 DIADQA

-303 ISLGDFNRDGL
+303 ISLADFNGDGL

-321 WAGPHRLFM
+321 WEGEHRLFM
-330 QYKSAKGMR
+330 QYKTVGEER
-339 KFKNVATGD
+339 KFRNVATRQ

-375 ICSHRNPNDRE
+375 ICSHRDPNDRE

-394 PNPSN
+394 SNQFN
-399 NSNDPVIRKIDI
+399 NSSDPEVQKMNI

-420 GTGAAVTDM
+420 GTGAAITDM

-436 LLVSH
+436 LLISH
-441 GESKTQPLQV
+441 GESQTQPLKV
-451 YKVNR
+451 YRVNR
-456 QLARNATGRKNNW
+456 SVSRNQAGKYNW

-484 AHVKLTTRSG
+484 ALVKLTTRTG
-494 RVYSSVIDGG
+494 RMHSSVIDGG
-504 SGYLCQMEPIAHFG
+504 SGYLCQMEPVAHFG
-518 IGEDKPQRLEVQYP
+518 LGEDKPMKLEVQYP
-532 DGVIV
+532 DGVV
-537 TVSLRKSDKN
+537 VSASLRKSDKN
-547 KIHFV
+547 KVHFV
-552 DHPNKVHQ
+552 DHPDNVN

>member
-1 MYIRT
+1 MN
-6 EMEKIIT
+6 KIMMFQTTLIFVWT
-13 AVTLTFSI
+13 LHTIFAVPQP
-21 TFLSLYM
+21 
-28 DSINAAQV
+28 D
-36 QNEGMF
+36 GMF
-42 KRTKWLKGLDTS
+42 IKTNWLKNLDTS

-78 SGPNFVLKYNA
+78 SGPNFVLKFDRA
-89 TTKRLVNLAKQDQ
+89 TKRLINLAQDH
-102 RFSAIGDVGGQ
+102 RYSAIADQGGQ

-140 GRADYGDSLFKW
+140 GRSDYGDSLFKW
-152 RNGRYVNLYSD
+152 RNGKYVNLYTD

-168 MDAKSFAGRSVACI
+168 MEAKSFAGRSVACI

-188 KYSIII
+188 KYSIVI
-194 ATYSQ
+194 ATYSR
-199 GGTGNFA
+199 GGVGNFA

-217 NVRSGNIVLK
+217 EVSTGNIVLK
-227 NVASIANI
+227 NVASVAKID
-235 NKATGG
+235 KATGG
-241 RGLVVGPILGNNGK
+241 RGLVVGPILGNNGR

-286 DVAEQA
+286 DIAEQA

-303 ISLGDFNRDGL
+303 ISLADFNRDGL

-321 WAGPHRLFM
+321 WEGEHRLFM
-330 QYKSAKGMR
+330 QYKAVGEAR
-339 KFKNVATGD
+339 KFRNIANRQ

-375 ICSHRNPNDRE
+375 ICSHRDPNDRE
-386 PNKLFTVV
+386 PNKLFTVI
-394 PNPSN
+394 PNQFN
-399 NSNDPVIRKIDI
+399 NSSDPEIKKMNI

-420 GTGAAVTDM
+420 GTGAAITDM
-429 DGDGLLD
+429 DGDGVLD
-436 LLVSH
+436 LLISH
-441 GESKTQPLQV
+441 GESQTQPLKV
-451 YKVNR
+451 YRVNR
-456 QLARNATGRKNNW
+456 DVSRNQAGKYNW

-484 AHVKLTTRSG
+484 ALVKLTTRTG

-504 SGYLCQMEPIAHFG
+504 SGYLCQMEPVAHFG
-518 IGEDKPQRLEVQYP
+518 LGEDKPMKLDVQYP
-532 DGVIV
+532 DGVV
-537 TVSLRKSDKN
+537 VSASLRKSDKN
-547 KIHFV
+547 KVHFV
-552 DHPNKVHQ
+552 DHPDKVN

>member
-1 MYIRT
+1 MN
-6 EMEKIIT
+6 KIMMFQTTLIFVWT
-13 AVTLTFSI
+13 LHTIFAVPQP
-21 TFLSLYM
+21 
-28 DSINAAQV
+28 D
-36 QNEGMF
+36 GMF
-42 KRTKWLKGLDTS
+42 IKTNWLKNLDTS

-78 SGPNFVLKYNA
+78 SGPNFVLKFDRA
-89 TTKRLVNLAKQDQ
+89 TKRLINLAQDH
-102 RFSAIGDVGGQ
+102 RYSAIADQGGQ

-152 RNGRYVNLYSD
+152 RNGKYVNLYTD

-168 MDAKSFAGRSVACI
+168 MEAKSFAGRSVACI

-188 KYSIII
+188 KYSIVI
-194 ATYSQ
+194 ATYSR
-199 GGTGNFA
+199 GGVGNFA

-217 NVRSGNIVLK
+217 DVSTGNIVLK
-227 NVASIANI
+227 NVASVAKID
-235 NKATGG
+235 KATGG
-241 RGLVVGPILGNNGK
+241 RGLVVGPILGNNGR

-273 NFLFK
+273 NFFFK

-286 DVAEQA
+286 DIAEQA
-292 EIQDKYNNARG
+292 EIQDKFNNARG
-303 ISLGDFNRDGL
+303 ISLADFNRDGL

-321 WAGPHRLFM
+321 WEGEHRLFM
-330 QYKSAKGMR
+330 QYKAVGEAR
-339 KFKNVATGD
+339 KFRNIANRQ

-375 ICSHRNPNDRE
+375 ICSHRDPNDRE
-386 PNKLFTVV
+386 PNKLFTVI
-394 PNPSN
+394 PNQFN
-399 NSNDPVIRKIDI
+399 NSSDPEIKKMNI

-420 GTGAAVTDM
+420 GTGAAITDM
-429 DGDGLLD
+429 DGDGVLD
-436 LLVSH
+436 LLISH
-441 GESKTQPLQV
+441 GESQTQPLKV
-451 YKVNR
+451 YRVNR
-456 QLARNATGRKNNW
+456 DVSRNQAGKYNW

-484 AHVKLTTRSG
+484 ALVKLTTRTG

-504 SGYLCQMEPIAHFG
+504 SGYLCQMEPVAHFG
-518 IGEDKPQRLEVQYP
+518 LGEDKPMKLDVQYP
-532 DGVIV
+532 DGVV
-537 TVSLRKSDKN
+537 VSASLRKSDKN
-547 KIHFV
+547 KVHFV
-552 DHPNKVHQ
+552 DHPDKVN

>member
-1 MYIRT
+1 MN
-6 EMEKIIT
+6 KIMMFQTTLIFVWT
-13 AVTLTFSI
+13 LHTIFAVPQP
-21 TFLSLYM
+21 
-28 DSINAAQV
+28 D
-36 QNEGMF
+36 GMF
-42 KRTKWLKGLDTS
+42 IKTNWLKNLDTS

-78 SGPNFVLKYNA
+78 SGPNFVLKFDRA
-89 TTKRLVNLAKQDQ
+89 TKRLINLAQDH
-102 RFSAIGDVGGQ
+102 RYSAIADQGGQ

-140 GRADYGDSLFKW
+140 GRSDYGDSLFKW
-152 RNGRYVNLYSD
+152 RNGKYVNLYTD

-168 MDAKSFAGRSVACI
+168 MEAKSFAGRSVACI

-188 KYSIII
+188 KYSIVI
-194 ATYSQ
+194 ATYSR
-199 GGTGNFA
+199 GGVGNFA

-217 NVRSGNIVLK
+217 DVSTGNIVLK
-227 NVASIANI
+227 NVASVAKID
-235 NKATGG
+235 KATGG
-241 RGLVVGPILGNNGK
+241 RGLVVGPILGNNGR

-286 DVAEQA
+286 DIAEQA

-303 ISLGDFNRDGL
+303 ISLADFNRDGL

-321 WAGPHRLFM
+321 WEGEHRLFM
-330 QYKSAKGMR
+330 QFKAVGEAR
-339 KFKNVATGD
+339 KFRNIANRQ

-375 ICSHRNPNDRE
+375 ICSHRDPNDRE
-386 PNKLFTVV
+386 PNKLFTVI
-394 PNPSN
+394 NQFN
-399 NSNDPVIRKIDI
+399 NSSDPEIKKMNI

-420 GTGAAVTDM
+420 GTGAAITDM
-429 DGDGLLD
+429 DGDGVLD
-436 LLVSH
+436 LLISH
-441 GESKTQPLQV
+441 GESQTQPLKV
-451 YKVNR
+451 YRVNR
-456 QLARNATGRKNNW
+456 DVSRNQAGKYNW

-484 AHVKLTTRSG
+484 ALVKLTTRTG

-504 SGYLCQMEPIAHFG
+504 SGYLCQMEPVAHFG
-518 IGEDKPQRLEVQYP
+518 LGEDKPMKLDVQYP
-532 DGVIV
+532 DGVV
-537 TVSLRKSDKN
+537 VSASLRKSDKN
-547 KIHFV
+547 KVHFV
-552 DHPNKVHQ
+552 DHPDKVN

>member
-1 MYIRT
+1 MN
-6 EMEKIIT
+6 KIMMFQTTLIFVWT
-13 AVTLTFSI
+13 LHTIFAVPQP
-21 TFLSLYM
+21 
-28 DSINAAQV
+28 D
-36 QNEGMF
+36 GMF
-42 KRTKWLKGLDTS
+42 IKTNWLKNLDTS

-78 SGPNFVLKYNA
+78 SGPNFVLKFDRA
-89 TTKRLVNLAKQDQ
+89 TKRLINLAQDH
-102 RFSAIGDVGGQ
+102 RYSAIADQGGQ

-152 RNGRYVNLYSD
+152 RNGKYVNLYTD

-168 MDAKSFAGRSVACI
+168 MEAKSFAGRSVACI

-188 KYSIII
+188 KYSIVI
-194 ATYSQ
+194 ATYSR
-199 GGTGNFA
+199 GGVGNFA

-217 NVRSGNIVLK
+217 DVSTGNIVLK
-227 NVASIANI
+227 NVASVAKID
-235 NKATGG
+235 KATGG
-241 RGLVVGPILGNNGK
+241 RGLVVGPILGNNGR

-286 DVAEQA
+286 DIAEQA

-303 ISLGDFNRDGL
+303 ISLADFNRDGL

-321 WAGPHRLFM
+321 WEGEHRLFM
-330 QYKSAKGMR
+330 QFKAVGEAR
-339 KFKNVATGD
+339 KFRNIANRQ

-375 ICSHRNPNDRE
+375 ICSHRDPNDRE
-386 PNKLFTVV
+386 PNKLFTVI
-394 PNPSN
+394 PNQFN
-399 NSNDPVIRKIDI
+399 NSSDPEIKKMNI

-420 GTGAAVTDM
+420 GTGAAITDM
-429 DGDGLLD
+429 DGDGVLD
-436 LLVSH
+436 LLISH
-441 GESKTQPLQV
+441 GESQTQPLKV
-451 YKVNR
+451 YRVNR
-456 QLARNATGRKNNW
+456 DVSRNQAGKYNW

-484 AHVKLTTRSG
+484 ALVKLTTRTG

-504 SGYLCQMEPIAHFG
+504 SGYLCQMEPVAHFG
-518 IGEDKPQRLEVQYP
+518 LGEDKPMKLDVQYP
-532 DGVIV
+532 DGVV
-537 TVSLRKSDKN
+537 VSASLRKSDKN
-547 KIHFV
+547 KVHFV
-552 DHPNKVHQ
+552 DHPDKVN

>member
-1 MYIRT
+1 MN
-6 EMEKIIT
+6 KIMMFQTTLIFVWT
-13 AVTLTFSI
+13 LHTIFAVPQP
-21 TFLSLYM
+21 
-28 DSINAAQV
+28 D
-36 QNEGMF
+36 GMF
-42 KRTKWLKGLDTS
+42 TKTNWLKNLDTS

-78 SGPNFVLKYNA
+78 SGPNFVLKFDRA
-89 TTKRLVNLAKQDQ
+89 TKRLINLAQDH
-102 RFSAIGDVGGQ
+102 RYSAIADQGGQ

-152 RNGRYVNLYSD
+152 RNGKYVNLYTD

-168 MDAKSFAGRSVACI
+168 MEAKSFAGRSVACI

-188 KYSIII
+188 KYSIVI
-194 ATYSQ
+194 ATYSR
-199 GGTGNFA
+199 GGVGNFA

-217 NVRSGNIVLK
+217 DVSTGNIVLK
-227 NVASIANI
+227 NVASVAKI

-241 RGLVVGPILGNNGK
+241 RGLVVGPILGNNGR

-286 DVAEQA
+286 DIAELA

-303 ISLGDFNRDGL
+303 ISLADFNRDGL

-321 WAGPHRLFM
+321 WEGEHRLFM
-330 QYKSAKGMR
+330 QYKAVGEAR
-339 KFKNVATGD
+339 KFRNIANRQ

-375 ICSHRNPNDRE
+375 ICSHRDPNDRE
-386 PNKLFTVV
+386 PNKLFTVI
-394 PNPSN
+394 PNQFN
-399 NSNDPVIRKIDI
+399 NSSDPEIKKMNI

-420 GTGAAVTDM
+420 GTGAAITDM
-429 DGDGLLD
+429 DGDGVLD
-436 LLVSH
+436 LLISH
-441 GESKTQPLQV
+441 GESQTQPLKV
-451 YKVNR
+451 YRVNR
-456 QLARNATGRKNNW
+456 DVSRNQAGKYNW

-484 AHVKLTTRSG
+484 ALVKLTTRTG
-494 RVYSSVIDGG
+494 RIYSSVIDGG
-504 SGYLCQMEPIAHFG
+504 SGYLCQMEPVAHFG
-518 IGEDKPQRLEVQYP
+518 LGEDKPMKLDVQYP
-532 DGVIV
+532 DGVV
-537 TVSLRKSDKN
+537 VSASLRKSDKN
-547 KIHFV
+547 KVHFV
-552 DHPNKVHQ
+552 DHPDKVN

>member
-1 MYIRT
+1 MN
-6 EMEKIIT
+6 KIMMFQTTLIFVWT
-13 AVTLTFSI
+13 LHTIFAVPQP
-21 TFLSLYM
+21 
-28 DSINAAQV
+28 D
-36 QNEGMF
+36 GMF
-42 KRTKWLKGLDTS
+42 IKTNWLKNLDTS

-78 SGPNFVLKYNA
+78 SGPNFVLKFDRA
-89 TTKRLVNLAKQDQ
+89 TKRLINLAQDH
-102 RFSAIGDVGGQ
+102 RYSAIADQGGQ

-152 RNGRYVNLYSD
+152 RNGKYVNLYTD

-168 MDAKSFAGRSVACI
+168 MEAKSFAGRSVACI

-188 KYSIII
+188 KYSIVI
-194 ATYSQ
+194 ATYSR
-199 GGTGNFA
+199 GGVGNFA

-217 NVRSGNIVLK
+217 DVSTGNIVLK
-227 NVASIANI
+227 NVASVAKID
-235 NKATGG
+235 KATGG
-241 RGLVVGPILGNNGK
+241 RGLVVGPILGNNGR

-286 DVAEQA
+286 DIAEQA

-303 ISLGDFNRDGL
+303 ISLADFNRDGL

-321 WAGPHRLFM
+321 WEGEHRLFM
-330 QYKSAKGMR
+330 QYKAVGEAR
-339 KFKNVATGD
+339 KFRNIANRQ

-375 ICSHRNPNDRE
+375 ICSHRDPNDLE
-386 PNKLFTVV
+386 PNKLFTVI
-394 PNPSN
+394 PNQFN
-399 NSNDPVIRKIDI
+399 NSSDPEIKKMNI

-420 GTGAAVTDM
+420 GTGAAITDM
-429 DGDGLLD
+429 DGDGVLD
-436 LLVSH
+436 LLISH
-441 GESKTQPLQV
+441 GESQTQPLKV
-451 YKVNR
+451 YRVNR
-456 QLARNATGRKNNW
+456 DVSRNQAGKYNW

-484 AHVKLTTRSG
+484 ALVKLTTRTG

-504 SGYLCQMEPIAHFG
+504 SGYLCQMEPVAHFG
-518 IGEDKPQRLEVQYP
+518 LGEDKPMKLDVQYP
-532 DGVIV
+532 DGVV
-537 TVSLRKSDKN
+537 VSASLRKSDKN
-547 KIHFV
+547 KVHFV
-552 DHPNKVHQ
+552 DHPDKVN

>member
-1 MYIRT
+1 MN
-6 EMEKIIT
+6 KIMMFQTTLIFVWT
-13 AVTLTFSI
+13 LHTIFAVPQP
-21 TFLSLYM
+21 
-28 DSINAAQV
+28 D
-36 QNEGMF
+36 GMF
-42 KRTKWLKGLDTS
+42 IKTNWLKNLDTS

-78 SGPNFVLKYNA
+78 SGPNFVLKFDRA
-89 TTKRLVNLAKQDQ
+89 TKRLINLAQDH
-102 RFSAIGDVGGQ
+102 RYSAIADQGGQ

-152 RNGRYVNLYSD
+152 RNGKYVNLYTD

-168 MDAKSFAGRSVACI
+168 MEAKSFAGRSVACI

-188 KYSIII
+188 KYSIVI
-194 ATYSQ
+194 ATYSR
-199 GGTGNFA
+199 GGVGNFA

-217 NVRSGNIVLK
+217 DVSTGNIVLK
-227 NVASIANI
+227 NVASVAKID
-235 NKATGG
+235 KATGG
-241 RGLVVGPILGNNGK
+241 RGLVVGPILGNNGR

-286 DVAEQA
+286 DIAEQA

-303 ISLGDFNRDGL
+303 LSLADFNRDGL

-321 WAGPHRLFM
+321 WEGEHRLFM
-330 QYKSAKGMR
+330 QYKAVGEAR
-339 KFKNVATGD
+339 KFRNIANRQ

-375 ICSHRNPNDRE
+375 ICSHRDPNDRE
-386 PNKLFTVV
+386 PNKLFTVI
-394 PNPSN
+394 PNQFN
-399 NSNDPVIRKIDI
+399 NSSDPEIKKMNI

-420 GTGAAVTDM
+420 GTGAAITDM
-429 DGDGLLD
+429 DGDGVLD
-436 LLVSH
+436 LLISH
-441 GESKTQPLQV
+441 GESQTQPLKV
-451 YKVNR
+451 YRVNR
-456 QLARNATGRKNNW
+456 DVSRNQAGKYNW

-484 AHVKLTTRSG
+484 ALVKLTTRTG

-504 SGYLCQMEPIAHFG
+504 SGYLCQMEPVAHFG
-518 IGEDKPQRLEVQYP
+518 LGEDKPMKLDVQYP
-532 DGVIV
+532 DGVV
-537 TVSLRKSDKN
+537 VSASLRKSDKN
-547 KIHFV
+547 KVHFV
-552 DHPNKVHQ
+552 DHPDKVN

>member
-1 MYIRT
+1 MN
-6 EMEKIIT
+6 KIMMFQTTLIFVWT
-13 AVTLTFSI
+13 LHTIFAVPQP
-21 TFLSLYM
+21 
-28 DSINAAQV
+28 D
-36 QNEGMF
+36 GMF
-42 KRTKWLKGLDTS
+42 IKTNWLKNLDTS

-78 SGPNFVLKYNA
+78 SGPNFVLKFDRA
-89 TTKRLVNLAKQDQ
+89 TKRLINLAQDH
-102 RFSAIGDVGGQ
+102 RYSAIADQGGQ

-152 RNGRYVNLYSD
+152 RNGKYVNLYTD

-168 MDAKSFAGRSVACI
+168 MEAKSFAGRSVACI

-188 KYSIII
+188 KYSIVI
-194 ATYSQ
+194 ATYSR
-199 GGTGNFA
+199 GGVGNFA

-217 NVRSGNIVLK
+217 DVSTGIIVLK
-227 NVASIANI
+227 NVASVAKID
-235 NKATGG
+235 KATGG
-241 RGLVVGPILGNNGK
+241 RGLVVGPILGNNGR

-286 DVAEQA
+286 DIAEQA

-303 ISLGDFNRDGL
+303 ISLADFNRDGL

-321 WAGPHRLFM
+321 WEGEHRLFM
-330 QYKSAKGMR
+330 QYKAVGEAR
-339 KFKNVATGD
+339 KFRNIANRQ

-375 ICSHRNPNDRE
+375 ICSHRDPNDRE
-386 PNKLFTVV
+386 PNKLFTVI
-394 PNPSN
+394 PNQFN
-399 NSNDPVIRKIDI
+399 NSSDPEIKKMNI

-420 GTGAAVTDM
+420 GTGAAITDM
-429 DGDGLLD
+429 DGDGVLD
-436 LLVSH
+436 LLISH
-441 GESKTQPLQV
+441 GESQTQPLKV
-451 YKVNR
+451 YRVNR
-456 QLARNATGRKNNW
+456 DVSRNQAGKYNW

-484 AHVKLTTRSG
+484 ALVKLTTRTG

-504 SGYLCQMEPIAHFG
+504 SGYLCQMEPVAHFG
-518 IGEDKPQRLEVQYP
+518 LGEDKPMKLDVQYP
-532 DGVIV
+532 DGVV
-537 TVSLRKSDKN
+537 VSASLRKSDKN
-547 KIHFV
+547 KVHFV
-552 DHPNKVHQ
+552 DHPDKVN

>member
-1 MYIRT
+1 MN
-6 EMEKIIT
+6 KIMMFQTTLIFVWT
-13 AVTLTFSI
+13 LHTIFAVPQP
-21 TFLSLYM
+21 
-28 DSINAAQV
+28 D
-36 QNEGMF
+36 GMF
-42 KRTKWLKGLDTS
+42 IKTNWLKNLDTS

-78 SGPNFVLKYNA
+78 SGPNFVLKFDRA
-89 TTKRLVNLAKQDQ
+89 TKRLINLAQDH
-102 RFSAIGDVGGQ
+102 RYSAIADQGGQ

-152 RNGRYVNLYSD
+152 RNGKYVNLYTD

-168 MDAKSFAGRSVACI
+168 MEAKSFAGRSVACI

-188 KYSIII
+188 KYSIVI
-194 ATYSQ
+194 ATYSR
-199 GGTGNFA
+199 GGVGNFA

-217 NVRSGNIVLK
+217 DVSTGNIVLK
-227 NVASIANI
+227 NVASVAKID
-235 NKATGG
+235 KATGG
-241 RGLVVGPILGNNGK
+241 RGLVVGPILGNNGR

-286 DVAEQA
+286 DIAEQA

-303 ISLGDFNRDGL
+303 ISLADFNRDGL

-321 WAGPHRLFM
+321 WEGEHRLFM
-330 QYKSAKGMR
+330 QYKAVGEAR
-339 KFKNVATGD
+339 KFRNIANRQ

-375 ICSHRNPNDRE
+375 ICSHRDPNDRE
-386 PNKLFTVV
+386 PNKLFTVI
-394 PNPSN
+394 PNQFI
-399 NSNDPVIRKIDI
+399 NSSDPEIKKMNI

-420 GTGAAVTDM
+420 GTGAAITDM
-429 DGDGLLD
+429 DGDGVLD
-436 LLVSH
+436 LLISH
-441 GESKTQPLQV
+441 GESQTQPLKV
-451 YKVNR
+451 YRVNR
-456 QLARNATGRKNNW
+456 DVSRNQAGKYNW

-484 AHVKLTTRSG
+484 ALVKLTTRTG

-504 SGYLCQMEPIAHFG
+504 SGYLCQMEPVAHFG
-518 IGEDKPQRLEVQYP
+518 LGEDKPMKLDVQYP
-532 DGVIV
+532 DGVV
-537 TVSLRKSDKN
+537 VSASLRKSDKN
-547 KIHFV
+547 KVHFV
-552 DHPNKVHQ
+552 DHPDKVN

>member
-1 MYIRT
+1 MN
-6 EMEKIIT
+6 KIMMFQTTLIFVWT
-13 AVTLTFSI
+13 LHTIFAVPQP
-21 TFLSLYM
+21 
-28 DSINAAQV
+28 D
-36 QNEGMF
+36 GMF
-42 KRTKWLKGLDTS
+42 IKTNWLKNLDTS

-78 SGPNFVLKYNA
+78 SGPNFVLKFDRA
-89 TTKRLVNLAKQDQ
+89 TKRLINLAQDH
-102 RFSAIGDVGGQ
+102 RYSAIADQGGQ

-152 RNGRYVNLYSD
+152 RNGKYVNLYTD

-168 MDAKSFAGRSVACI
+168 MEAKSFAGRSVACI

-188 KYSIII
+188 KYSIVI
-194 ATYSQ
+194 ATYSR
-199 GGTGNFA
+199 GGVGNFA

-217 NVRSGNIVLK
+217 EVSTGNIVLK
-227 NVASIANI
+227 NVASVARID
-235 NKATGG
+235 KATGG
-241 RGLVVGPILGNNGK
+241 RGLVVGPILGNNGR

-286 DVAEQA
+286 DIAEQA

-303 ISLGDFNRDGL
+303 ISLADFNRDGL

-321 WAGPHRLFM
+321 WEGEHRLFM
-330 QYKSAKGMR
+330 QFKAAGEAR
-339 KFKNVATGD
+339 KFRNIANRQ

-375 ICSHRNPNDRE
+375 ICSHRDPNDRE
-386 PNKLFTVV
+386 PNKLFTVI
-394 PNPSN
+394 PNQFN
-399 NSNDPVIRKIDI
+399 NSSDPEIKKMNI

-420 GTGAAVTDM
+420 GTGAAITDM
-429 DGDGLLD
+429 DGDGVLD
-436 LLVSH
+436 LLISH
-441 GESKTQPLQV
+441 GESQTQPLKV
-451 YKVNR
+451 YRVNR
-456 QLARNATGRKNNW
+456 DVSRNQAGKYNW

-484 AHVKLTTRSG
+484 ALVKLTTRTG

-504 SGYLCQMEPIAHFG
+504 SGYLCQMEPVAHFG
-518 IGEDKPQRLEVQYP
+518 IGEDKPMKLDVQYP
-532 DGVIV
+532 DGVV
-537 TVSLRKSDKN
+537 VSASLRKSDKN
-547 KIHFV
+547 KVHFV
-552 DHPNKVHQ
+552 DHPDKVN

>member
-1 MYIRT
+1 MN
-6 EMEKIIT
+6 KIMMFQTTLIFVWT
-13 AVTLTFSI
+13 LHTIFAVPQP
-21 TFLSLYM
+21 
-28 DSINAAQV
+28 D
-36 QNEGMF
+36 GMF
-42 KRTKWLKGLDTS
+42 IKTNWLKNLDTS

-78 SGPNFVLKYNA
+78 SGPNFVLKFDRA
-89 TTKRLVNLAKQDQ
+89 TKRLINLAQDH
-102 RFSAIGDVGGQ
+102 RYSAIADQGGQ

-152 RNGRYVNLYSD
+152 RNGKYVNLYTD

-168 MDAKSFAGRSVACI
+168 MEAKSFAGRSVACI

-188 KYSIII
+188 KYSIVI
-194 ATYSQ
+194 ATYSR
-199 GGTGNFA
+199 GGVGNFA

-217 NVRSGNIVLK
+217 EVSTGNIVLK
-227 NVASIANI
+227 NVASVARID
-235 NKATGG
+235 KATGG
-241 RGLVVGPILGNNGK
+241 RGLVVGPILGNNGR

-286 DVAEQA
+286 DIAEQA

-303 ISLGDFNRDGL
+303 ISLADFNRDGL

-321 WAGPHRLFM
+321 WEGEHRLFM
-330 QYKSAKGMR
+330 QFKAVGEAR
-339 KFKNVATGD
+339 KFRNIANRQ

-375 ICSHRNPNDRE
+375 ICSHRDPNDRE
-386 PNKLFTVV
+386 PNKLFTVI
-394 PNPSN
+394 PNQFN
-399 NSNDPVIRKIDI
+399 NSSDPEIKKMNI

-420 GTGAAVTDM
+420 GTGAAITDM
-429 DGDGLLD
+429 DGDGVLD
-436 LLVSH
+436 LLISH
-441 GESKTQPLQV
+441 GESQTQPLKV
-451 YKVNR
+451 YRVNR
-456 QLARNATGRKNNW
+456 DVSRNQAGKYNW

-484 AHVKLTTRSG
+484 ALVKLTTRTG

-504 SGYLCQMEPIAHFG
+504 SGYLCQMEPVAHFG
-518 IGEDKPQRLEVQYP
+518 LGEDKPMKLDVQYP
-532 DGVIV
+532 DGVV
-537 TVSLRKSDKN
+537 VSASLRKSDKN
-547 KIHFV
+547 KVHFV
-552 DHPNKVHQ
+552 DHPDKVN

>member
-1 MYIRT
+1 MN
-6 EMEKIIT
+6 KIMMFQTTLIFVWT
-13 AVTLTFSI
+13 LHTIFAVPQP
-21 TFLSLYM
+21 
-28 DSINAAQV
+28 D
-36 QNEGMF
+36 GMF
-42 KRTKWLKGLDTS
+42 IKTNWLKNLDTS

-78 SGPNFVLKYNA
+78 SGPNFVLKFDRA
-89 TTKRLVNLAKQDQ
+89 TKRLINLAQDH
-102 RFSAIGDVGGQ
+102 RYSAIADQGGQ

-152 RNGRYVNLYSD
+152 RNGKYVNLYTD

-168 MDAKSFAGRSVACI
+168 MEAKSFAGRSVACI

-188 KYSIII
+188 KYSIVI
-194 ATYSQ
+194 ATYSR
-199 GGTGNFA
+199 GGVGNFA

-217 NVRSGNIVLK
+217 DVSTGNIVLK
-227 NVASIANI
+227 NVASVARID
-235 NKATGG
+235 KATGG
-241 RGLVVGPILGNNGK
+241 RGLVVGPILGNNGR

-286 DVAEQA
+286 DIAEQA

-303 ISLGDFNRDGL
+303 ISLADFNRDGL

-321 WAGPHRLFM
+321 WEGEHRLFM
-330 QYKSAKGMR
+330 QYKAVGEAR
-339 KFKNVATGD
+339 KFRNIANRQ

-375 ICSHRNPNDRE
+375 ICSHRDPNDRE
-386 PNKLFTVV
+386 PNKLFTVI
-394 PNPSN
+394 PNQFN
-399 NSNDPVIRKIDI
+399 NSSDPEIKKMNI

-420 GTGAAVTDM
+420 GTGAAITDM
-429 DGDGLLD
+429 DGDGILD
-436 LLVSH
+436 LLISH
-441 GESKTQPLQV
+441 GESQTQPLKV
-451 YKVNR
+451 YRVNR
-456 QLARNATGRKNNW
+456 DVSRNQAGKYNW

-484 AHVKLTTRSG
+484 ALVKLTTRTG

-504 SGYLCQMEPIAHFG
+504 SGYLCQMEPVAHFG
-518 IGEDKPQRLEVQYP
+518 LGEDKPMKLDVQYP
-532 DGVIV
+532 DGVV
-537 TVSLRKSDKN
+537 VSASLRKSDKN
-547 KIHFV
+547 KVHFV
-552 DHPNKVHQ
+552 DHPDKVN

>member
-1 MYIRT
+1 MN
-6 EMEKIIT
+6 KIMMFQTTLIFVWT
-13 AVTLTFSI
+13 LHTIFAVPQP
-21 TFLSLYM
+21 
-28 DSINAAQV
+28 D
-36 QNEGMF
+36 GMF
-42 KRTKWLKGLDTS
+42 IKTNWLKNLDTS

-78 SGPNFVLKYNA
+78 SGPNFVLKFDRA
-89 TTKRLVNLAKQDQ
+89 TKRLINLAQDH
-102 RFSAIGDVGGQ
+102 RYSAIADQGGQ

-152 RNGRYVNLYSD
+152 RNGKYVNLYTD

-168 MDAKSFAGRSVACI
+168 MEAKSFAGRSVACI

-188 KYSIII
+188 KYSIVI
-194 ATYSQ
+194 ATYSR
-199 GGTGNFA
+199 GGVGNFA

-217 NVRSGNIVLK
+217 DVSTGIIVLK
-227 NVASIANI
+227 NVASVAKID
-235 NKATGG
+235 KATGG
-241 RGLVVGPILGNNGK
+241 RGLVVGPILGNNGR

-286 DVAEQA
+286 DIAEQA

-303 ISLGDFNRDGL
+303 ISLADFNRDGL

-321 WAGPHRLFM
+321 WEGEHRLFM
-330 QYKSAKGMR
+330 QYKAVGEAR
-339 KFKNVATGD
+339 KFRNIANRQ

-375 ICSHRNPNDRE
+375 ICSHRDPNDRE
-386 PNKLFTVV
+386 PNKLFTII
-394 PNPSN
+394 PNQFN
-399 NSNDPVIRKIDI
+399 NSSDPEIKKMNI

-420 GTGAAVTDM
+420 GTGAAITDM
-429 DGDGLLD
+429 DGDGVLD
-436 LLVSH
+436 LLISH
-441 GESKTQPLQV
+441 GESQTQPLKV
-451 YKVNR
+451 YRVNR
-456 QLARNATGRKNNW
+456 DVSRNQAGKYNW

-484 AHVKLTTRSG
+484 ALVKLTTRTG

-504 SGYLCQMEPIAHFG
+504 SGYLCQMEPVAHFG
-518 IGEDKPQRLEVQYP
+518 LGEDKPMKLDVQYP
-532 DGVIV
+532 DGVV
-537 TVSLRKSDKN
+537 VSASLRKSDKN
-547 KIHFV
+547 KVHFV
-552 DHPNKVHQ
+552 DHPDKVN